1 MEGGDPN
8 PDKDEEFKKICNQRR
23 MNGYMLIALSV
34 CSLFISQLI
43 ARKAE
48 SAEEA
53 MGAYMVPAFIFFLG
67 LWNMFTN
74 PYVKK

>member
-1 MEGGDPN
+1 
-8 PDKDEEFKKICNQRR
+8 
-23 MNGYMLIALSV
+23 MNGYMLIALSA

-53 MGAYMVPAFIFFLG
+53 MGAYIVPAFIFFLG